1 MQADKIPDEI
11 MREARRLAISL
22 NGFAISEDFERV
34 ARALLAR
41 DKRAAEIARE
51 AERTSDWIDGRI
63 EAGQIA
69 TAILTYGGR
78 DAE

>member
-11 MREARRLAISL
+11 MREVAEINLTLPYRRVQETI
-22 NGFAISEDFERV
+22 
-34 ARALLAR
+34 ARALMAR

-51 AERTSDWIDGRI
+51 AECTSDWIDGRI

-69 TAILTYGGR
+69 TAILAYGGS
-78 DAE
+78 DETS